1 MLSTMERS
9 TDKVL
14 GYTIS
19 GNMTKADYQTL
30 VPAMSAVVG
39 AQGSV
44 SVLFDLTDFQW
55 AKVSSWG
62 SGVDFGKQLQGKID
76 KMAIVSDK
84 KWQHHLT
91 KLAAP
96 LKVTESK
103 FFETDDDAWSWLTD

>member
-14 GYTIS
+14 AYTIS
-19 GNMTKADYQTL
+19 GEMTKADYQTL

-55 AKVSSWG
+55 EKITAWG
-62 SGVDFGKQLQGKID
+62 SGVDFGQQLQGKID
-76 KMAIVSDK
+76 KLAIVSDK
-84 KWQHHLT
+84 KWEHHLT
-91 KLAAP
+91 KLAQP
-96 LKVTESK
+96 LDVKASQ
-103 FFETDDDAWSWLTD
+103 FFETDDDAWSWLTA